1 MCKPFDPRDLLERVK
16 NAMVEMQWRFGEDA
30 DRLALLM
37 GYGGRHGCYYCVL
50 QVHPEHPL
58 ITFYAHV
65 QCRVPEEKRQVMAEF
80 ITQANYGLWMGNFEL
95 NLRGGEV
102 RYKTNLH
109 LADGELTTE
118 MLTALLR
125 VNGDTLDRYLPGI
138 MSVLWNDVSA
148 EDAIG
153 LTEAA

>member
-1 MCKPFDPRDLLERVK
+1 MFVTR
-16 NAMVEMQWRFGEDA
+16 
-30 DRLALLM
+30 
-37 GYGGRHGCYYCVL
+37 
-50 QVHPEHPL
+50 
-58 ITFYAHV
+58 
-65 QCRVPEEKRQVMAEF
+65 
-80 ITQANYGLWMGNFEL
+80 ANYGLWTGNFEL
-95 NLRGGEV
+95 NLRGGEI

-125 VNGDTLDRYLPGI
+125 VNADTLDRYLPGI